1 MGFWIQLGVSGFR
14 MDAVPFVIA
23 KKGPEVTGEP
33 DEQFDMLRDFREF
46 LQWRQ
51 GDAIIL
57 GEANILPKKDLDYFG
72 DDADRLHMLCQL
84 PGQPGLFYGLA
95 AGDGRP
101 LAKAMRKT
109 WNRPDSAQWAVF
121 LRNHDE
127 LDLGRLTEGPAPGGV
142 FRLRAREGDA
152 ALRRGI
158 RRRLAPMLGGDQQRI
173 ELAYSLMFTLPGTP
187 VLRYGDEIGMG
198 DDLSLKE
205 RECAARRCSGA
216 ARPRAASPRA
226 RPRPCR

>member
-72 DDADRLHMLCQL
+72 DDADRLHMLFNFQVN
-84 PGQPGLFYGLA
+84 QALFYGLA

-127 LDLGRLTEGPAPGGV
+127 LDL
-142 FRLRAREGDA
+142 DA
-152 ALRRGI
+152 SPR
-158 RRRLAPMLGGDQQRI
+158 P
-173 ELAYSLMFTLPGTP
+173 S
-187 VLRYGDEIGMG
+187 
-198 DDLSLKE
+198 
-205 RECAARRCSGA
+205 ARRCFRPSAPRRGCSSTTRASGV
-216 ARPRAASPRA
+216 ASPRCSA
-226 RPRPCR
+226 ATSSASSSPIR